1 VFSRLSIEGGRES
14 FFFVGNSLVSP
25 RGFGCPRS
33 LFPVPVARPRCP
45 VPIARDDLDEQVE
58 VAVTK
63 FAVVLSEVMCDLEM
77 ELGGK
82 FQEQHCGGV
91 GVGVLVSGW

>member
-1 VFSRLSIEGGRES
+1 
-14 FFFVGNSLVSP
+14 
-25 RGFGCPRS
+25 
-33 LFPVPVARPRCP
+33 

-77 ELGGK
+77 EFGGK

-91 GVGVLVSGW
+91 GVWVLVSGW